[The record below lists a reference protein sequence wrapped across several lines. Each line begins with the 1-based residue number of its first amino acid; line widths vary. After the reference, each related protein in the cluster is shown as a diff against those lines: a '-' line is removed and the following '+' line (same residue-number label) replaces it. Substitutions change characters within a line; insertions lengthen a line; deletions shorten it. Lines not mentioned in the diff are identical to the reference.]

1 MQKPLGAGQQNA
13 VTERDGDH
21 TEWTSKGRPHT
32 RLKMSHTSHTGRN
45 GGSTRSSLGSPGF
58 KTNSPGDC
66 PLQTPMRTHPAA
78 KQTTLRHYLEERE
91 QMPMTPSFAVLHVRL
106 LEETKSLQV
115 AEETRKGGTCWQEGS
130 TAATRRLHGEAAGR
144 ARTVS
149 FPGRKTPWT
158 LQGPHTFGTD
168 DPRNCPPNDSRASRW
183 GSRGGTMHGP
193 GDIVPKDAQSL
204 RKGQGT
210 KTVRENGAAGPW
222 SVLMQET
229 DMEAGQATSSWWL
242 RSAFSL
248 CPVPEDNGI
257 LDQAEL
263 PRK

>member
-32 RLKMSHTSHTGRN
+32 HLQMSHTSHTGRN

-66 PLQTPMRTHPAA
+66 PLQTPMGTHPAA

-91 QMPMTPSFAVLHVRL
+91 QMPVTPSFVVLHVRL
-106 LEETKSLQV
+106 LEETKSLQL

-158 LQGPHTFGTD
+158 LQGPHASGSG

-183 GSRGGTMHGP
+183 GSRGGPCTGP
-193 GDIVPKDAQSL
+193 GTWSQKTPSRYGRDRAQRQSGRTVP
-204 RKGQGT
+204 
-210 KTVRENGAAGPW
+210 
-222 SVLMQET
+222 
-229 DMEAGQATSSWWL
+229 QA
-242 RSAFSL
+242 RGL
-248 CPVPEDNGI
+248 C
-257 LDQAEL
+257 
-263 PRK
+263 

>member
-1 MQKPLGAGQQNA
+1 
-13 VTERDGDH
+13 
-21 TEWTSKGRPHT
+21 
-32 RLKMSHTSHTGRN
+32 
-45 GGSTRSSLGSPGF
+45 
-58 KTNSPGDC
+58 
-66 PLQTPMRTHPAA
+66 
-78 KQTTLRHYLEERE
+78 
-91 QMPMTPSFAVLHVRL
+91 MPMTPSFAVLHVRL